1 MSGLAGAAIRYPEF
15 VPTDFLLVNE
25 RAKTFEEGVA
35 ALRWTDKL
43 CTLLSVQTRRVR
55 NDMFLKVALIQ
66 HVFSKVLPVPDP
78 TSADCFWHT
87 PVRYALQLDVLL
99 LLKRI
104 LEHFVAAAF
113 AIATTREFDAV
124 KIVVSAAIVTL
135 ADVFLRKD
143 ATDIPSEVSLVWRK
157 HNFGIKVSPFDE
169 QSETIIVTMPELN
182 IARTGVLDYWAA
194 LKIDPDFQVMNFNDT
209 MAFDKQTEMFLVLI
223 CNEMGF
229 PYNGQILPTMLTNET
244 WHIIKNFPELEYFRD
259 ICFYFKYLL
268 GTNPQAFPPIARYN
282 QKQVELSWSF
292 QQEQFRVRSFGG
304 MPLTCAAKGHRWPSS
319 AVASRFTAPHNVLT
333 EDDILHLKE
342 LPDFDGKLGQ
352 RDSELLL
359 SALTVPYLRIPIVV
373 SFFATEDRIHA
384 LQSPVLQQL
393 LDSVVFEPGR
403 YLHKGKAKAPEFVP
417 SKDETLLNTPYG
429 LLINELARSPTQV
442 MKATTQ
448 LLKLALALD
457 TGSYFASQSDIILYV
472 MRFGC
477 RVENF
482 VTFVLNYAA
491 GKFDHLRIRDNEVSA
506 DVVEYLT
513 EARREMRQILEVRY
527 QRMLGLWCRECLAR
541 AQQLQEEA
549 KHEQQREQA
558 EEHRAGQDHG
568 DLHGRAR
575 TAAAAAAA
583 KPARSFKK
591 VFNKEKSE
599 AAKDFDA
606 LFQIVAN
613 LRAHVLLTMRNCYDD
628 QWTAD
633 KLRHAVSIYTFLT
646 ARHTW
651 NQNLLSFPEP
661 ELFEALQTIRR
672 VILDTAARLKMAGLN
687 KIMESVVAF
696 VADADQLSIA
706 RGWGVFISKST
717 IGVPDI
723 RQRGRYAVCESSARC
738 ALEDAQNPNRLH
750 PRIDESRAD
759 TDMGVEINLQLMQL
773 TLKSNHLE
781 ALNEPMSSDYD
792 VTTVFGHRS
801 LQVCG

>member
-1 MSGLAGAAIRYPEF
+1 MRLSRYFLPILRETPKEAEIVSHRLMLRAGMVRQESAGIYAWLPLGLRVLNKVQKIVREEQDRSGAIELLMPTIQSADLWRESGRYEAYGKEMLRIKDRHDREMLFGPTNEEMITEIFRAYVKSYKDLPLNLYHLQWKFRDEVRPRFGTMRSREFLMKDAYSFDLDQAGAVHAY
-15 VPTDFLLVNE
+15 N
-25 RAKTFEEGVA
+25 K
-35 ALRWTDKL
+35 
-43 CTLLSVQTRRVR
+43 
-55 NDMFLKVALIQ
+55 MFLAYLRTFDRLGLKSIPMRADTGPIGGDLSHEFIILADTGESQVYCHKDYLE
-66 HVFSKVLPVPDP
+66 FPVPPADTNFDDVAGVKATVAKW
-78 TSADCFWHT
+78 TSL
-87 PVRYALQLDVLL
+87 YAATD
-99 LLKRI
+99 
-104 LEHFVAAAF
+104 EMHDEAAYN
-113 AIATTREFDAV
+113 AIPEASR
-124 KIVVSAAIVTL
+124 VSARGI
-135 ADVFLRKD
+135 
-143 ATDIPSEVSLVWRK
+143 EV
-157 HNFGIKVSPFDE
+157 G
-169 QSETIIVTMPELN
+169 
-182 IARTGVLDYWAA
+182 
-194 LKIDPDFQVMNFNDT
+194 
-209 MAFDKQTEMFLVLI
+209 
-223 CNEMGF
+223 
-229 PYNGQILPTMLTNET
+229 
-244 WHIIKNFPELEYFRD
+244 HI
-259 ICFYFKYLL
+259 FYFGTKYSDPM
-268 GTNPQAFPPIARYN
+268 G
-282 QKQVELSWSF
+282 
-292 QQEQFRVRSFGG
+292 
-304 MPLTCAAKGHRWPSS
+304 AAVQGGHRWPSS

-403 YLHKGKAKAPEFVP
+403 YLHKGKARAPEFVP

-491 GKFDHLRIRDNEVSA
+491 GKFDHLHIRDNEVSA

-513 EARREMRQILEVRY
+513 EARREVRQILEGRY

-541 AQQLQEEA
+541 AQQLQEES

-558 EEHRAGQDHG
+558 AERRAGQDT
-568 DLHGRAR
+568 DLPQQTR
-575 TAAAAAAA
+575 TAPQMTRVA
-583 KPARSFKK
+583 PQRSFKK
-591 VFNKEKSE
+591 VFNKEKGE

-613 LRAHVLLTMRNCYDD
+613 LRAHVLLTMRNCYED
-628 QWTAD
+628 QWTGD

-661 ELFEALQTIRR
+661 ELFESLQSIRR
-672 VILDTAARLKMAGLN
+672 VILEAAARLKMISIN

-781 ALNEPMSSDYD
+781 ALNEPMSSDVD
-792 VTTVFGHRS
+792 VTSVFGHRS
-801 LQVCG
+801 LQVWCLCVVM